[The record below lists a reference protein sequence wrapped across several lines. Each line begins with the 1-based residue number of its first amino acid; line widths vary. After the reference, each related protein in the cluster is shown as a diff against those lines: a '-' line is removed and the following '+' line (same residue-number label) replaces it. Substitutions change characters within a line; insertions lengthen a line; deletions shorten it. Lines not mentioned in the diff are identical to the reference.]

1 MINVTKKAL
10 PATIYLVGFFLIAAN
25 LRAPITSIGPLS
37 SNIQQYFNISPSL
50 IGLLNAVPL
59 LVFGICSPLA
69 ILGKRIGIEKMLL
82 FAMIALLIG
91 ILIRSQGSL
100 SMLFVGYI
108 ILAMGIA
115 IGNVLLP
122 SLVKRDFPE
131 YISQMST
138 GYSLTFGLTAAIASG
153 IAIPLAMILPGAW
166 KSSLAV
172 WGILTAITIFV
183 WLPTALKS
191 RKESPTPIISEKHS
205 EKPVWHSMV
214 AWQVTG
220 FMGLQSLTFYVSI
233 SWFPTYLKSHDVS
246 LSTSGWFLSLFQIIS
261 LCAGVLIPFIIK
273 MTKDQKAIVV
283 FASLASLTGTLGIF
297 LLPKLSILWFAI
309 AGIGSGISI
318 ILALMFISLRS
329 NNHHQATQLSIM
341 AQSIGYLI
349 AASGPFFF
357 GLLFDLF
364 NTWSIS
370 FSVFLGLICL
380 QTILG
385 YMAGRNKVI

>member
-10 PATIYLVGFFLIAAN
+10 PSTIFIIGFFLIAAN
-25 LRAPITSIGPLS
+25 LRAPITSVGPLS

-69 ILGKRIGIEKMLL
+69 ILGKKIGIEKMLL
-82 FAMIALLIG
+82 IAMIALLTG
-91 ILIRSQGSL
+91 ILLRSQGSL
-100 SMLFVGYI
+100 PMLFIGYI

-122 SLVKRDFPE
+122 SLVKRDFPD

-138 GYSLTFGLTAAIASG
+138 AYSITFGLTAAIASG
-153 IAIPLAMILPGAW
+153 VAIPLALILPGEW
-166 KSSLAV
+166 KSSLAI

-183 WLPTALKS
+183 WLPTVLKAHT
-191 RKESPTPIISEKHS
+191 KNEPIQNQHNS
-205 EKPVWHSMV
+205 EKPLWHSPI

-233 SWFPTYLKSHDVS
+233 SWFPTYLKSHDIS
-246 LSTSGWFLSLFQIIS
+246 LTTSGWFLTLFQIIS
-261 LCAGVLIPFIIK
+261 LGVGVLIPFVIK
-273 MTKDQKAIVV
+273 ITKDQKIIAI
-283 FASLASLTGTLGIF
+283 FASLSSFAGTLGIF
-297 LLPKLSILWFAI
+297 LAPKLSILWFAI

-318 ILALMFISLRS
+318 ILAIMFISLRS

-349 AASGPFFF
+349 AATGPFFF
-357 GLLFDLF
+357 GLLFDWF

-370 FSVFLGLICL
+370 FSVFLGLILL